1 MDPEIKRK
9 RTPKTKLSAAKK
21 PRKGPTEEITPAS
34 IPIQWP
40 PHFKNLQKL
49 HEALNL
55 TYTFCAQRKHV
66 ATTFDMLKSA
76 VEGQTK
82 MELTVEDVA
91 QMKFLAPKCLRFSYV
106 DEELLQLHVMGQAK
120 DIYEDGKE
128 TLGMVLFLEFLDG
141 EINQRSGKT
150 PAVSQKAVLALIKR
164 RNERFVA
171 AVNKFL
177 KGCAEKEVDAVG
189 LLMDGC
195 HEHVPRLPGH
205 PQPSSQE
212 SLPTRGNSDIP
223 KERKPIA
230 EIIEEIKGLDLYREQ
245 IVPNGHRVIPPQEA
259 AFGDLKFLL
268 SQALVNALY
277 TAHNVTRLYAHQVE
291 AINNL
296 CDGHS
301 VIVST
306 STSSG
311 KSLIYQIPILHMMEQ
326 SARARTMAIFPT
338 KALAQDQ
345 KRSLVEVLGYMTDV
359 LGEVVV
365 DTYDGDTELEDR
377 DRVRQEARVI
387 FTNPDMLH
395 CSILPN
401 KDRWKEFL
409 QNLKYVIV
417 DELHVYSGS
426 FGSHTA
432 FIMRRLRRV
441 CASFGN
447 TKVQFVSCSATVAN
461 PEAHMR
467 TIFGVGSVKLTDVD
481 GSPAGRKEFLCW
493 NSPYKDPENL
503 SLGRVDPV
511 METARLFTQLILRG
525 IRAIAFCRAR
535 NACELLVKEVRSE
548 FARLG
553 RPEVAPRVM
562 AYRGGY
568 TPQDRRR
575 IEKEMFEG
583 HLLGIVATS
592 ALELGVDIGSL
603 DAVIMVGFPHSISS
617 LRQQSGRAGRRNK
630 DSLSILVAGST
641 PRDQFHMDNPDEIF
655 TKPNAELQVDLEN
668 PVIREGHL
676 QCAAYE
682 VPINLLEDH
691 QYFGPNLEG
700 FAESKLAQKN
710 AGSYH
715 PHESYLPYPSK
726 HVSIREGPDLET
738 HISVIN
744 TTNHT
749 NQIIETLDPDHAAFT
764 LYEGG
769 IFLSQGKTYI
779 VKNVNL
785 SSRYAAVESLT
796 VDWTTTP
803 QDYTDI
809 DPIETAVV
817 HIIPESLS
825 KAFYGTIRI
834 HTVIYGFLK
843 IDRAKRVLDAV
854 EIDSPPITKLAKG
867 MWLDVPV
874 SALDILTLKNIDAAA
889 AVHAAE
895 HAVLNLFGNFVTS
908 VSGAVKTECKS
919 AVKSEEPEGKGKGKP
934 TLKKKRRT
942 RPARLIFY
950 DAGATGMYTFR
961 AFESVHVLLKQAV
974 ERMERCACLDGCF
987 ECIAPERYYSRLG
1000 LLIEYCIGIRSEHCQ
1015 ERNALISKPGAHVI
1029 LRKILG
1035 LEVDLEKVPDGSVDG
1050 KGAVSRNKVIL
1061 AVEIETGE
1069 ASR

>member
-1 MDPEIKRK
+1 MDPKIKRK
-9 RTPKTKLSAAKK
+9 RTPKTKPSTAKK
-21 PRKGPTEEITPAS
+21 PRKEPIEITTPTS
-34 IPIQWP
+34 IPIPWP
-40 PHFKNLQKL
+40 PHLKSLQKL

-55 TYTFCAQRKHV
+55 IYTFCAQRKHV

-82 MELTVEDVA
+82 KELTVEDVA
-91 QMKFLAPKCLRFSYV
+91 QMKFLAPKSLRFAYV
-106 DEELLQLHVMGQAK
+106 DEELLQVHVMGQAK

-128 TLGMVLFLEFLDG
+128 TPRMVLLLEFPDG
-141 EINQRSGKT
+141 G
-150 PAVSQKAVLALIKR
+150 VSQKAGKTPVLSQKAALAVIRK
-164 RNERFVA
+164 RNEEFAA

-177 KGCAEKEVDAVG
+177 KGCAEKGTDAVEC
-189 LLMDGC
+189 LVSGC
-195 HEHVPRLPGH
+195 QEHIPRLPGY
-205 PQPSSQE
+205 PQSSSQD
-212 SLPTRGNSDIP
+212 SLSARGNIEIP

-230 EIIEEIKGLDLYREQ
+230 EIIEEIKSLDLYREQ

-259 AFGDLKFLL
+259 TFGDLKFLL

-277 TAHNVTRLYAHQVE
+277 TAYNVTRLYTHQVE

-296 CDGHS
+296 YDGHN

-311 KSLIYQIPILHMMEQ
+311 KSLIYQVPILHRMEK

-338 KALAQDQ
+338 KALAQGQ
-345 KRSLVEVLGYMTDV
+345 KRSLMEVLGYMADV
-359 LGEVVV
+359 LGEVLV
-365 DTYDGDTELEDR
+365 DAYDGDTELENR
-377 DRVRQEARVI
+377 DRIRQEARVI

-401 KDRWKEFL
+401 KDIWKEFL

-417 DELHVYSGS
+417 DELHVYNGS
-426 FGSHTA
+426 FGSHIA

-447 TKVQFVSCSATVAN
+447 AKVQFVSCSATVAN

-467 TIFGVGSVKLTDVD
+467 TIFGIDSVKLTDVD

-493 NSPYKDPENL
+493 NSPYRDPGNL

-511 METARLFTQLILRG
+511 MESARLFAQLILRG
-525 IRAIAFCRAR
+525 IRAIAFCRVR
-535 NACELLVKEVRSE
+535 NACELLIKEVKSE
-548 FARLG
+548 FVRLD

-568 TPQDRRR
+568 TPQDRRQ

-641 PRDQFHMDNPDEIF
+641 PRDQFYMDNPSEIF

-668 PVIREGHL
+668 PVILEGHL
-676 QCAAYE
+676 QCAAHE
-682 VPINLLEDH
+682 VPINLLEDP
-691 QYFGPNLEG
+691 QYFG
-700 FAESKLAQKN
+700 SKLEDLAKSKLTQKN

-715 PHESYLPYPSK
+715 PHERYLPYPSK
-726 HVSIREGPDLET
+726 HVSIREGPDPET

-744 TTNHT
+744 TTNSA
-749 NQIIETLDPDHAAFT
+749 NQIIETLDPDHATFT

-785 SSRYAAVESLT
+785 SSKYAVVESLT

-809 DPIETAVV
+809 DPIQTAVA
-817 HIIPESLS
+817 HIIPESPS
-825 KAFYGTIRI
+825 KAFYGAIRI

-843 IDRAKRVLDAV
+843 IDRTKRVLDAV
-854 EIDSPPITKLAKG
+854 EIDSPPITRLAKG
-867 MWLDVPV
+867 MWLDVPA
-874 SALDILTLKNIDAAA
+874 SALDILALKNIDAAA

-895 HAVLNLFGNFVTS
+895 HSVLNLFGNFVMS

-919 AVKSEEPEGKGKGKP
+919 AVRNEETKGKGKVKP
-934 TLKKKRRT
+934 TLKPKSRT
-942 RPARLIFY
+942 RPARLVFY
-950 DAGATGMYTFR
+950 DAGATGMYTLR
-961 AFESVHVLLKQAV
+961 AFESVHVLLRQAV
-974 ERMERCACLDGCF
+974 ERVEECACLDGCF
-987 ECIAPERYYSRLG
+987 EC
-1000 LLIEYCIGIRSEHCQ
+1000 IRSEHCQ
-1015 ERNALISKPGAHVI
+1015 ERNALMSKPG
-1029 LRKILG
+1029 
-1035 LEVDLEKVPDGSVDG
+1035 
-1050 KGAVSRNKVIL
+1050 
-1061 AVEIETGE
+1061 
-1069 ASR
+1069 